1 MAPSPPSQP
10 SSPAAVAYDGLSE
23 FADDPDA
30 VPGGPLRVAV
40 TIALVT
46 IPVAGLVAAATLAW
60 GSLFAATDL
69 VLALVLYLVTGFG
82 ISVGF
87 HRGLTHRGYTMRRP
101 LRVIATA
108 AASMAFEG
116 SAIDWVATHRRHHAF
131 TDRPGD
137 PHSPYRYGTSA
148 WGQVRG
154 LAYAHVGWLFS
165 GESTSAERYAPDLLA
180 DPDIRRLSRAFPLF
194 CVVSLA
200 LPFAIGLAITGT
212 FWGGFTAF
220 LWAGLA
226 RVALLQHVTWSINS
240 LCHMFGSRPHATRR
254 FDRST
259 NLWPLALVSFGE
271 SWHNGHHSA
280 PSCARH
286 GRGSWQLDPT
296 AGLIRGFERLRLVS
310 DVRWTARGLHADAS
324 ARTAGPPAP

>member
-1 MAPSPPSQP
+1 MSASPL
-10 SSPAAVAYDGLSE
+10 SSPRAFAPGAYDGRSP
-23 FADDPDA
+23 FD
-30 VPGGPLRVAV
+30 VGPGGADRDPVRIAV

-46 IPVAGLVAAATLAW
+46 VPVAGLVAAATLAW
-60 GSLFAATDL
+60 GGLFATTDL
-69 VLALVLYLVTGFG
+69 VLAVALYLFTGFG
-82 ISVGF
+82 ISIGF
-87 HRGLTHRGYTMRRP
+87 HRGLTHRGFRMRRP
-101 LRVIATA
+101 LRILATA
-108 AASMAFEG
+108 AGSMAFEG
-116 SAIDWVATHRRHHAF
+116 SAVDWVATHRRHHAF

-137 PHSPYRYGTSA
+137 PHSPYRFGTSA

-154 LAYAHVGWLFS
+154 LAHAHVGWIFS
-165 GESTSAERYAPDLLA
+165 GDPTSAERYAPDLLA
-180 DPDIRRLSRAFPLF
+180 DPDIRRLGRAFPLF

-200 LPFAIGLAITGT
+200 LPFAVGLAVSGT
-212 FWGGFTAF
+212 FRGGLTAF

-226 RVALLQHVTWSINS
+226 RVALLQHVTWSVNS
-240 LCHMFGSRPHATRR
+240 LCHMFGSRPHPTRR

-296 AGLIRGFERLRLVS
+296 AGLLRGLERLRLVS
-310 DVRWTARGLHADAS
+310 DVRWSPQGAARQS
-324 ARTAGPPAP
+324 